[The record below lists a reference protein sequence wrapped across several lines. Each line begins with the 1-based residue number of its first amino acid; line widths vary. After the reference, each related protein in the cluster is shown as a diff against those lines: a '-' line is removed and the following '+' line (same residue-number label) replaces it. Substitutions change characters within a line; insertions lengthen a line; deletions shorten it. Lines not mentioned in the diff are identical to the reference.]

1 MSLCMGH
8 AFSSDKQNIVI
19 VARYSPR
26 GNIASSF
33 DTNVLPLLG
42 VDESSRVDPLTEDER
57 FQPASVPAGFFDDFD
72 VPPEVMAAF
81 NVAPAAESSN
91 QPQAV
96 PLALEPAVTV
106 SPVPLFENDVI
117 EPSVFDKTE

>member
-8 AFSSDKQNIVI
+8 AFSADRQNIVI

-42 VDESSRVDPLTEDER
+42 VGESSRVDPLTDDER
-57 FQPASVPAGFFDDFD
+57 FQPATVPAGFFDDFD
-72 VPPEVMAAF
+72 VPDEVMAAF
-81 NVAPAAESSN
+81 NVAPPAEYRDVCTWRYRSY
-91 QPQAV
+91 
-96 PLALEPAVTV
+96 LAY
-106 SPVPLFENDVI
+106 
-117 EPSVFDKTE
+117 